1 MNKVNQYPELLL
13 QAKRQWQQQRPDLP
27 VAAASLVGAFIGIA
41 SNYEAYGKSLLKP
54 FELLQNEHDV
64 MACMRRQGAPYRR
77 TPNQLLQEV
86 RLTSGALSTCLRR
99 LEQRQLIEPAEHG
112 IDDKRSKPV
121 QLTAKGLQL
130 IDAVT
135 TARFNQA
142 EALLAGIEP
151 AEREQFNALL
161 MKLQGQ
167 LEQQRDQQQE

>member
-1 MNKVNQYPELLL
+1 MNKVNQYPELLA

-54 FELLQNEHDV
+54 FDLLQNEHDV
-64 MACMRRQGAPYRR
+64 MACMRRQGAPYQR

-99 LEQRQLIEPAEHG
+99 LEQRGLIQAAEET
-112 IDDKRSKPV
+112 DDKRSKPV

-142 EALLAGIEP
+142 EALLQSVTP
-151 AEREQFNALL
+151 AEREQFSALL
-161 MKLQGQ
+161 VKLQAE
-167 LEQQRDQQQE
+167 LEQQRG